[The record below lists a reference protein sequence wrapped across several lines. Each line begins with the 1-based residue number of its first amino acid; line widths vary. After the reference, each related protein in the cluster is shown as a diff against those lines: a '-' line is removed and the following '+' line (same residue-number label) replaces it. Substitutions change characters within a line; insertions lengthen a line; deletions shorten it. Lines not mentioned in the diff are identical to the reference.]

1 MTTPR
6 LQDKIAL
13 VTGAARGMGE
23 AHVRRFVAE
32 GATVIATD
40 LRVELGRALEA
51 ELGSRCIFLEHDVA
65 RKEHW
70 SRIVGE
76 IEARFGRL
84 DVLVNNA
91 GILGSIAKTADFDPE
106 DYLKVISVNQTSIFF
121 GMHYCIPLL
130 KKSRGGSIIN
140 ISSITGLVANYGF
153 PNLAYV
159 ASKFA
164 IRGLTKAAAVEYGPD
179 NIRVNSVHPGYIET
193 PMMTEGLDEEGGA
206 STTMIPLGRIAQP
219 GEVTN
224 VVLFLASDEASYV
237 SGAEYVVDAG
247 MTAQ

>member
-1 MTTPR
+1 MTAR
-6 LQDKIAL
+6 LENKIAL

-23 AHVRRFVAE
+23 AHVRRFIAE
-32 GATVIATD
+32 GATVVATD
-40 LRVELGRALEA
+40 VRVEAGKALEA
-51 ELGSRCIFLEHDVA
+51 ELGAHCLFMEHDVTQNSQWA
-65 RKEHW
+65 SIASAIRN
-70 SRIVGE
+70 
-76 IEARFGRL
+76 RFGKL

-91 GILGSIAKTADFDPE
+91 GILGTMAKTAEISEE
-106 DYLKVISVNQTSIFF
+106 DYLRVIAVNQHSIFL
-121 GMHYCIPLL
+121 GMHHCIPLMQ
-130 KKSRGGSIIN
+130 KSSGGSIIN
-140 ISSITGLVANYGF
+140 ISSITGMVANYGF

-179 NIRVNSVHPGYIET
+179 NIRVNSVHPGYINT
-193 PMMTEGLDEEGGA
+193 PMMTEGLDETGGD
-206 STTMIPLGRIAQP
+206 STSMIPLGRIARP
-219 GEVTN
+219 EEVTN

>member
-1 MTTPR
+1 
-6 LQDKIAL
+6 
-13 VTGAARGMGE
+13 MGE
-23 AHVRRFVAE
+23 AHVRRFIAE

-40 LRVELGRALEA
+40 MRVEAGRALEA
-51 ELGSRCIFLEHDVA
+51 ELGPKCIFMEHDVA
-65 RKEHW
+65 QSDQW
-70 SRIVGE
+70 ASIVKE
-76 IEARFGRL
+76 IENRFGAL
-84 DVLVNNA
+84 DILVNNA
-91 GILGSIAKTADFDPE
+91 GILGVIAKTTEISPDE
-106 DYLKVISVNQTSIFF
+106 YLKVISVNQNSIYL
-121 GMHYCIPLL
+121 GMHHCIPLMQ
-130 KKSRGGSIIN
+130 KSAAGSIVN

-193 PMMTEGLDEEGGA
+193 PMMMEGLGEDGGI
-206 STTMIPLGRIAQP
+206 STSMIPLGRIARP
-219 GEVTN
+219 EEVTN

-237 SGAEYVVDAG
+237 SGAEIVVDAA

>member
-1 MTTPR
+1 MSR

-13 VTGAARGMGE
+13 ITGAARGMGE
-23 AHVRRFVAE
+23 AHVRRFIAE

-40 LRVELGRALEA
+40 MRVDAGKALAA
-51 ELGSRCIFLEHDVA
+51 ELGAKCIFMEHDVA
-65 RKEHW
+65 RADQWDAIASEVD
-70 SRIVGE
+70 R
-76 IEARFGRL
+76 RFGKL
-84 DVLVNNA
+84 DILVNNA
-91 GILGSIAKTADFDPE
+91 GILGKIAKTTEMSPD
-106 DYLKVISVNQTSIFF
+106 DYLHVISVNQHSIYL
-121 GMHYCIPLL
+121 GMHYCIPLMQR
-130 KKSRGGSIIN
+130 STGGSVVN

-179 NIRVNSVHPGYIET
+179 NVRVNSVHPGYIKT
-193 PMMTEGLDEEGGA
+193 PMMTEGLDGDGGDSA
-206 STTMIPLGRIAQP
+206 SMIPLGRVAQP
-219 GEVTN
+219 EEVTN